1 MYEFYKNYWNPR
13 NNAKGD
19 PSLIIG
25 RSDGKRGKR
34 SEHDDEG
41 KRTKGGSMV
50 DIKKG
55 RETRSLR
62 IC

>member
-1 MYEFYKNYWNPR
+1 MLRVNQAWLSVGLTKKEAEGVSMA
-13 NNAKGD
+13 AKE
-19 PSLIIG
+19 
-25 RSDGKRGKR
+25 
-34 SEHDDEG
+34 SEQ
-41 KRTKGGSMV
+41 KGGSMV